1 MNIRDKRIKLILLLC
16 GISIVIFIFLYNFI
30 VDDASSEPLLEE
42 ENLLVEPA
50 LEEEIDPIEEEKTI
64 LVDIKGGV
72 HKEGVIEVQ
81 DGMRVKDVVDM
92 AGGFTKDA
100 EHRQVN
106 LAQRVVDE
114 MVIYVPRIGENL
126 NPSLRDMT
134 QNNDGKVSLNKATQ
148 EELETL
154 TGIGPSKA
162 AAIIS
167 YREEVGP
174 FKALEDLLLIS
185 GIGQKS
191 FEKIKDE
198 LTLN

>member
-1 MNIRDKRIKLILLLC
+1 MNIRDKRLRLILLIC
-16 GISIVIFIFLYNFI
+16 GISIVIFIFLFNFI
-30 VDDASSEPLLEE
+30 KDDQTSEPLLEE
-42 ENLLVEPA
+42 ESLLLEPA
-50 LEEEIDPIEEEKTI
+50 PEEEIEQIEVDKTI

-72 HKEGVIEVQ
+72 HNEGVIEVQ
-81 DGMRVKDVVDM
+81 DGMRVKDVIDM

-100 EHRQVN
+100 EHKQVN

-114 MVIYVPRIGENL
+114 MVIYVPRIGEDTNPNL
-126 NPSLRDMT
+126 LDKT
-134 QNNDGKVSLNKATQ
+134 QNIDGKISLNKATQ